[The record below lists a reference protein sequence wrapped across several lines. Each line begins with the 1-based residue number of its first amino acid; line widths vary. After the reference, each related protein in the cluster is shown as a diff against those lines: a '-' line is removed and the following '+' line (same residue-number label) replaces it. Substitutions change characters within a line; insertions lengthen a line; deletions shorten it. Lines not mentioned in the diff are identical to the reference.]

1 MNLLQFR
8 RVKTLRFHRQAF
20 QAILNYKLELFG
32 RGLQIT
38 PRICWEKSKN
48 YKTMDAIE
56 MIKERRS
63 VRKFKNEKVS
73 RETMK
78 EIIELSRWAPS
89 WGNFQVARYTL
100 VDNDDIIKQIGEKA
114 VHGFG
119 YNIKTLQ
126 NAQSVA
132 VLSFVKGKSGKLY
145 ADDYATSKG
154 SVWEVFDAGI
164 ACQTFC
170 LAAHAKGIGTCIFGV
185 IDDKT
190 ISEIVNLPEEE
201 TVAALIVYGYEEGEH
216 AAPTPRME
224 VEEIARFV

>member
-1 MNLLQFR
+1 MRWGAQKSR
-8 RVKTLRFHRQAF
+8 
-20 QAILNYKLELFG
+20 ILI
-32 RGLQIT
+32 Q
-38 PRICWEKSKN
+38 
-48 YKTMDAIE
+48 
-56 MIKERRS
+56 
-63 VRKFKNEKVS
+63 
-73 RETMK
+73 
-78 EIIELSRWAPS
+78 LSRTIS
-89 WGNFQVARYTL
+89 YVITSYSIHYTKL
-100 VDNDDIIKQIGEKA
+100 YE
-114 VHGFG
+114 
-119 YNIKTLQ
+119 
-126 NAQSVA
+126 A